1 MLNRIYI
8 IVGLLA
14 ILVLAGAFIAP
25 RFIQWSDYRER
36 MEVLASNVLGAEVT
50 IRGDIDFTLLPQPR
64 LHFTDVVVGDVEGPA
79 ATVGSI
85 EADFSLLDFLRDN
98 YNLTRLV
105 LRQPVID
112 FTVDESGLFGS
123 GITPSGTGV
132 ALAQASIE
140 DATFRLEDVRADTR
154 YTATNVSGDLKLS
167 SFSGPFQFQG
177 SGDYGGERYAVR
189 FSSAQV
195 AEDGTSR
202 MTASIRP
209 VNNAYSLGVDGA
221 LSVGMAPKF
230 DGVLTYRQPPP
241 QSKDAAQV
249 RGDLVLESKVLA
261 STDRVMLLGYTLQP
275 DENRAGT
282 RLTGAASIQ
291 LGAEANFDL
300 AISGGVFAL
309 PPRDANE
316 DTADLPFELVR
327 LLGELPAP
335 LVPPMAGRVGIDLAE
350 VGLRGFALR
359 NLHVDA
365 TTDGTEWQVSQAI
378 ADLPGDSKLRAI
390 GALGVDDGH
399 PTFRGQLSANSAR
412 LDALAALWRKAG
424 DEGSLV
430 NQGFAL
436 DGKLVLGADAIG
448 LTAGQFAFDGRSHTV
463 EIRVGFGAE
472 KRLDVVGS
480 FGALSDRGSAALQ
493 ALLPSGGI
501 DQTFLN
507 SFPNGSFSLHG
518 KAGRLLGQTASD
530 LVAEGQW
537 TPQMV
542 QFTRLSAGDFGGLGF
557 DAAMQFAGSVLVAD
571 GSGVL
576 KAQRAG
582 SPGLVA
588 LYDALK
594 VPAQWR
600 DMLASSAPAELL
612 FDLGKPTEDGAQ
624 VLTLN
629 GKLAVADFYARAEL
643 SKGIASALTAPL
655 RINATMEADD
665 SDALTVQLGLG
676 RADLFAGGGAMMV
689 TLGLSGTPGEGLDTN
704 LAASMA
710 DESISF
716 AGKLNAVSS
725 GEVQGSGRI
734 EVSLADAGGL
744 GQLAGGQQLS
754 LPNTVAGA
762 QLHFEGERLARLT
775 EAAGTVG
782 GVGFKG
788 DLSLSRT
795 GATTA
800 VAGTFAV
807 DSVSVEGLAATLFGP
822 AAMVPGSG
830 IWPEGPIAMGATP
843 NQTRGLVSFTSP
855 SVTAGGVERLKD
867 ATFELNW
874 DEQKLRLARFEATIG
889 GGTASLDLS
898 VCCTGGLTDKT
909 VSGRLSLNKVALA
922 AIASPELSN
931 AVSGTLDGGVR
942 IEGTGASIAAAIR
955 ALAGEGNFTIAGFTV
970 EKLGSGVFASVSGLE
985 DVLTME
991 PEALTSIIGLALGQ
1005 GQFVAQS
1012 ATGAF
1017 TIAGGVA
1024 RLANFIVDGQGS
1036 KLAGSIN
1043 VRLSDLGLDGSFA
1056 MTPVGFVDPKGL
1068 VGEDTAR
1075 IITRIAGTLLK
1086 PTVLLDLDTMVA
1098 AIQVRANE
1106 LEVDRLEALRV
1117 EDEARQRAAAE
1128 ERNRLIEEQRQRAA
1142 AEAAQRA
1149 AEEEAARQAAEAA
1162 ERLRLEQLQQQQQVQ
1177 PPAPVITGPLVL
1189 PPPVNQPTFAP
1200 SN

>member
-64 LHFTDVVVGDVEGPA
+64 LHFTDVVVGDIEGPA

-123 GITPSGTGV
+123 GITPSGSGV
-132 ALAQASIE
+132 GLAQASIE
-140 DATFRLEDVRADTR
+140 DATFRLEDVRAATR

-167 SFSGPFQFQG
+167 SFAGPFQFQG
-177 SGDYGGERYAVR
+177 SGDYSGERYTVR

-195 AEDGTSR
+195 AADGSSR
-202 MTASIRP
+202 MTASVRP
-209 VNNAYSLGVDGA
+209 ANSAYSLGVDGS

-230 DGVLTYRQPPP
+230 DGVLTYRQSPPAT
-241 QSKDAAQV
+241 QDAAQV
-249 RGDLVLESKVLA
+249 RGDLVLESKIVA
-261 STDRVMLLGYTLQP
+261 STDRIVLTEYTLQP

-300 AISGGVFAL
+300 AVSGGVFAL

-316 DTADLPFELVR
+316 DTSALPYELVR
-327 LLGELPAP
+327 LLDELPAP
-335 LVPPMAGRVGIDLAE
+335 LVPPMAGQVGIDLAE

-365 TTDGTEWQVSQAI
+365 KTDGHEWNVEQAT
-378 ADLPGDSKLRAI
+378 ADLPGDTKVRAV
-390 GALGVDDGH
+390 GTLGVTDAR
-399 PTFRGQLSANSAR
+399 PTFRGQLSVNSAR
-412 LDALAALWRKAG
+412 LDALAALWRKPSDDSA
-424 DEGSLV
+424 LV
-430 NQGFAL
+430 NFGATL
-436 DGKLVLGADAIG
+436 EGRLVLGADALG
-448 LTAGQFAFDGRSHTV
+448 LTGGHLTLDGHSHAV
-463 EIRVGFGAE
+463 ELRVGFGAE
-472 KRLDVVGS
+472 KRLDVVGQ
-480 FGALSDRGSAALQ
+480 FDALSDRGSAAVQ
-493 ALLPSGGI
+493 ALLPGGGV
-501 DQTFLN
+501 DQAFLN
-507 SFPNGSFSLHG
+507 SFPSGSFSLHG
-518 KAGRLLGQTASD
+518 KAARLLGQAGTD

-537 TPQMV
+537 TAEAV
-542 QFTRLSAGDFGGLGF
+542 QFTRLSAGDFGGLGI
-557 DAAMQFAGSVLVAD
+557 DAAMQFNGSVLAAD

-576 KAQRAG
+576 KAQRGG

-600 DMLASSAPAELL
+600 DMLASSAPAEVL
-612 FDLGKPTEDGAQ
+612 FDLAKPTDDGAQ

-629 GKLAVADFYARAEL
+629 GKLATADFYARAEL
-643 SKGIASALTAPL
+643 SKGIGAALTQPL
-655 RINATMEADD
+655 RLNATLD
-665 SDALTVQLGLG
+665 SEDSAALSQQLGFG
-676 RADLFAGGGAMMV
+676 KADLFTGGNAMMV
-689 TLGLSGTPGEGLDTN
+689 ALGLSGTSADGFDAN
-704 LAASMA
+704 LTASMA
-710 DESISF
+710 AESVSF
-716 AGKLNAVSS
+716 SGKLSS
-725 GEVQGSGRI
+725 AANGEVQGTGRLD
-734 EVSLADAGGL
+734 VTLDDAGGL
-744 GQLAGGQQLS
+744 GQLAGGQDLS
-754 LPNTVAGA
+754 LPNTIARG

-775 EAAGTVG
+775 DTVGTVSG
-782 GVGFKG
+782 IGFKG
-788 DLSLSRT
+788 ELSLSRT

-807 DSVSVEGLAATLFGP
+807 DAVSAEGLAATLFGP

-830 IWPEGPIAMGATP
+830 IWPDGPIVMGATP
-843 NQTRGLVSFTSP
+843 NQTRGMVSFTAP

-874 DEQKLRLARFEATIG
+874 DEQKLRLARFEAKIG

-909 VSGRLSLNKVALA
+909 VSGRLSLNKVALS
-922 AIASPELSN
+922 AIASPELSS
-931 AVSGTLDGGVR
+931 AISGTLDGGVR
-942 IEGTGASIAAAIR
+942 IEGTGASVAEAIH

-970 EKLGSGVFASVSGLE
+970 EQLGAGVYSSVSALD

-991 PEALTSIIGLALGQ
+991 PEALTPIIGLALGQ
-1005 GQFVAQS
+1005 GQFVSQS

-1043 VRLSDLGLDGSFA
+1043 LRLSDLGLDGSFA

-1086 PTVLLDLDTMVA
+1086 PLVTLDLDTMVA

-1106 LEVDRLEALRV
+1106 IEVDRLEALRL

-1149 AEEEAARQAAEAA
+1149 AEEAAAQKAASDAEQQRILELQRQQM
-1162 ERLRLEQLQQQQQVQ
+1162 QLPT
-1177 PPAPVITGPLVL
+1177 PPTNGPLIL
-1189 PPPVNQPTFAP
+1189 TLPPVNQPTIAP
-1200 SN
+1200 PN